1 MKEMEENSDDAVSWH
16 LGEANIS
23 EMRSSVMN
31 MSENNEEQVA
41 RFVDMEDKDEYWENT
56 WMMGINHPDLKI
68 Y

>member
-31 MSENNEEQVA
+31 MSENNKEQAA

-68 Y
+68 

>member
-16 LGEANIS
+16 LEEANIS

-31 MSENNEEQVA
+31 MSENNKEQAA

-68 Y
+68 

>member
-41 RFVDMEDKDEYWENT
+41 RFVDMEDKDEY
-56 WMMGINHPDLKI
+56 
-68 Y
+68 

>member
-1 MKEMEENSDDAVSWH
+1 MKEMEENSDDVVSWH

-31 MSENNEEQVA
+31 MSENNKEQAA

-68 Y
+68 